1 MGWPASMRGKH
12 SVHFSALPVRW
23 LKYTFLYGQP
33 ETQNRQ
39 PRQRSW
45 STSTIPSSSR
55 LYIAPDGQ
63 DATQDGFRQCSQIRG
78 R

>member
-1 MGWPASMRGKH
+1 M
-12 SVHFSALPVRW
+12 RW

-33 ETQNRQ
+33 DTQNRQ
-39 PRQRSW
+39 PRHFAW

-55 LYIAPDGQ
+55 LYIAPDGH
-63 DATQDGFRQCSQIRG
+63 DATHDGFRQCSQIRG

>member
-1 MGWPASMRGKH
+1 M
-12 SVHFSALPVRW
+12 HFSALPVRW

-33 ETQNRQ
+33 DTQNRQ
-39 PRQRSW
+39 PRHLAW

-55 LYIAPDGQ
+55 LYIAPDGH
-63 DATQDGFRQCSQIRG
+63 DATHEGFRQCSQIRG